1 MGDVIGSIWWLIVTL
16 GLLVTFHEFGHF
28 WVARRLGV
36 RVLRFSV
43 GFGKPLWLKRGR
55 DGTEYCVAAIP
66 LGGYVKMLDERE
78 EPVAADDLSGAFNRK
93 PVWSRIA
100 IVAAG
105 PIANLIFAVFAFWLM
120 FVVGRPD
127 YVPVVGQVDGAARAS
142 GFVAG
147 DRLLA
152 VAGRDV
158 PTWTDALLQLARHSL
173 DRDQVAITVRDARGD
188 ERQRTLDLRAVEGV
202 AGEPLS
208 LDEIGMVPRQ
218 RLIPPVLS
226 GVSPDSPAQRA
237 GIKADDRIVAIEN
250 EPIEYFSDISAA
262 IARHAAP
269 GKSLAVAVERH
280 GERLQFRI
288 EPALDTQDPEEPR
301 YVLGVAPRPATMTP
315 DALLRYGPVE
325 ALGAAVREM
334 GKMTGE
340 TFALLGRMIVGR
352 ASLSNLSG
360 PITIAQFAND
370 SAKQGLSWFLWFLG
384 LISLSLGILNL
395 LPIPILDGG
404 HLLYYLIELVKG
416 SPVSERVLVAGQ
428 YVGLVMLAGLMG
440 LAFFNDIMRQI
451 P

>member
-1 MGDVIGSIWWLIVTL
+1 MGDFFGSIWWLIVTL

-78 EPVAADDLSGAFNRK
+78 EPVALDDLSGAFNRK
-93 PVWSRIA
+93 PVWARMA

-105 PIANLIFAVFAFWLM
+105 PLANLIFAVFAFWLM
-120 FVVGRPD
+120 FVIGRPD
-127 YVPVVGQVDGAARAS
+127 YVPLVGQVDGAARAS

-158 PTWTDALLQLARHSL
+158 PTWTDALLQLARLSL
-173 DRDQVAITVRDARGD
+173 DRGQIDVRVRDAQGD
-188 ERQRTLDLRAVEGV
+188 ERQRTLDLRDI
-202 AGEPLS
+202 AGEPGEPLG
-208 LDEIGMVPRQ
+208 LNDIGLVPRQ
-218 RLIPPVLS
+218 RLIAPVL
-226 GVSPDSPAQRA
+226 GGIGDDTPAQRA
-237 GIKADDRIVAIEN
+237 GLKAGDRIVAIEN
-250 EPIEYFSDISAA
+250 DPIEYFSDISAA

-269 GKSLAVAVERH
+269 GKHLDVAIARN
-280 GERLQFRI
+280 GERLSFRI
-288 EPALDTQDPEEPR
+288 EPALDSQIPDRPR
-301 YVLGVAPRPATMTP
+301 YILGVTPQPVAAEP
-315 DALLRYGPVE
+315 DALLRYGPLE
-325 ALGAAVREM
+325 AVGAAIRELA
-334 GKMTGE
+334 KLTSE
-340 TFALLGRMIVGR
+340 TFSMLGQMVLGK
-352 ASLSNLSG
+352 ASLSNVSG
-360 PITIAQFAND
+360 PISIAQFAND
-370 SAKQGLSWFLWFLG
+370 SAKQGLSWFLWFLA
-384 LISLSLGILNL
+384 LISLSIGILNL